1 MSSLG
6 KAEIDGTYLWIICC
20 KNQSWKAQGRRKD
33 DAVFD
38 KKCKAAER
46 EMQTLRVPVTLS
58 PYVVRCWSTH
68 TWPLYRTV
76 ARVSGTAETA
86 VVFVYWVITHF
97 CLAAIWPAVHFCL
110 FTPGQSENYH
120 SYFQISSW
128 SLPWKNFSST
138 WMNPLLF
145 NIFDPPQNWHWLVH
159 AVVWDL
165 HSFCPVLSYLLF
177 LVEQCDTSV
186 SCQGSIERQS
196 RVAIFRSF
204 KPLQDLYFNRI
215 LRSLLCENYKSYW
228 SEM

>member
-1 MSSLG
+1 MGEFIIFCKENIGL
-6 KAEIDGTYLWIICC
+6 YLKGFWVLRSRISHLHCVFHSFL
-20 KNQSWKAQGRRKD
+20 QKD
-33 DAVFD
+33 
-38 KKCKAAER
+38 
-46 EMQTLRVPVTLS
+46 LN
-58 PYVVRCWSTH
+58 
-68 TWPLYRTV
+68 
-76 ARVSGTAETA
+76 
-86 VVFVYWVITHF
+86 
-97 CLAAIWPAVHFCL
+97 AVHFCL
-110 FTPGQSENYH
+110 FTPGQTEKYH

-128 SLPWKNFSST
+128 SLPWKNFSSI

-165 HSFCPVLSYLLF
+165 HSFCPVLSYLLL

-215 LRSLLCENYKSYW
+215 LRSLCENYKSYW
-228 SEM
+228 SEMWNWEKRHLLHAVCVAIISVSM